1 MKRWKKALSGLLM
14 AALMVTGISF
24 PENVFAVSAGMDGL
38 PSVVNS
44 GIGKMVDKSSTIDG
58 TYNFTPVIGANTKI
72 RFGCSDGSGSW
83 DNKFCLN
90 AEQHAHA
97 CSQWWPLSNI
107 NDGGNT
113 RSFIPYERLKGK
125 MYAEYTNVGNANGLP
140 VTMRIWF
147 LDWQNTDISGY
158 PGYEDVD
165 NVVVSVDNTKG
176 GATPV
181 IDIKGLKWIKVRFSY
196 YDENGNPLKVK
207 GHFTLSDLDYSQ
219 GFYIDGKVDGIYVT
233 KEADDRLIYD
243 ARTDAIWS
251 AKKGSNADDGTSPD
265 NPEGW
270 VTYTYEG
277 DSQTMVFYNG
287 GTIQNVDGPGKGL
300 TTVQSYPKDF
310 TFTGGDAIFNGWK
323 GSSRTEATDWHVW
336 NTSEF
341 GYTSEMVMHQTKNV
355 DLVIKKADETTGEAL
370 KGAEFTVYKMQG
382 GQWVTYTK
390 AEWKD
395 EYKAYRALNLHAEDS
410 EGGKFKVVETKNPTG
425 YTGTWEHE
433 FTAEK
438 EGVVTL
444 TLDATNARKTGQI
457 TITKTGENNKKLSGA
472 VFEIKAA
479 KDIKTA
485 GGTTLVAA
493 DTVVDTVTTDGN
505 GSAAS
510 KQLELG
516 QYIVKEITAPDGYV
530 LDTTEHA
537 VTLDDSHTSVN
548 VAVQNQ
554 KNAIVLQKVSKNDG
568 TVMEGVTFHIWNDD
582 KSYDKTQKTDN
593 NGRITIDGVKDGT
606 WHYQETATKDGY
618 VLDNAVKDFTVS
630 SGKVNGQSNLTI
642 TVENDYTKLDLAK
655 VDSGTGEN
663 ISGAKLS
670 LLDSNGR
677 LVESWTSGS
686 TPHRIEKLKPGQYT
700 LREDQAP
707 DHYKLADPITFTLE
721 SKADTQTITMKDMR
735 YADLTIV
742 KKIKAS
748 DITWAHGNPTF
759 IFTVKGKDIN
769 GKDRTFQNY
778 VEFTEN
784 YVNSHT
790 DGQGYVELSVTWNK
804 IPVGE
809 DYTVTE
815 QDVLRY
821 HLVNVTGTEN
831 VTISKLQEPTKGV
844 APDKI
849 FSVHANLKAKP
860 TGTSITFENQKD
872 DWGTTTHDTS
882 VKNIIPL
889 KSPAKPDLYPCQC
902 LTRVFH

>member
-38 PSVVNS
+38 PSVVDS
-44 GIGKMVDKSSTIDG
+44 GIGKKVDTNSTIDG
-58 TYNFTPVIGANTKI
+58 TYNFTPVIGANTKVS
-72 RFGCSDGSGSW
+72 FGSTDGTKW
-83 DNKFCLN
+83 DNKFCVN
-90 AEQHAHA
+90 GEKYAQV
-97 CSQWWPLSNI
+97 CSKWWPLSDIGDN
-107 NDGGNT
+107 GNT

-147 LDWQNTDISGY
+147 LDWQNTNISGY

-390 AEWKD
+390 TEWKD
-395 EYKAYRALNLHAEDS
+395 EYKAYLALNLHAEDS

-493 DTVVDTVTTDGN
+493 NTVVDTVTTDGN

-516 QYIVKEITAPDGYV
+516 QYIVKEKTAPDGYV

-582 KSYDKTQKTDN
+582 KSYDKTQKTDS

-630 SGKVNGQSNLTI
+630 DGKVNGQSNLTI

-707 DHYKLADPITFTLE
+707 DYYKLADPITFTLE

-735 YADLTIV
+735 YADLTVV

-831 VTISKLQEPTKGV
+831 VKISKLQEPAKGV

-889 KSPAKPDLYPCQC
+889 K
-902 LTRVFH
+902 

>member
-24 PENVFAVSAGMDGL
+24 PENVFAVSEGMDGL
-38 PSVVNS
+38 PSVVDS

-83 DNKFCLN
+83 DNYFCQN
-90 AEQHAHA
+90 AERYAKA
-97 CSQWWPLSNI
+97 CSSWWKLADTSRWSNI
-107 NDGGNT
+107 
-113 RSFIPYERLKGK
+113 RSFVPYENLKGK

-147 LDWQNTDISGY
+147 LDWQNTNINGY

-382 GQWVTYTK
+382 DQWVTYTK

-493 DTVVDTVTTDGN
+493 NTVVDTVTTDGN

-516 QYIVKEITAPDGYV
+516 QYIVKEKTAPDGYV

-582 KSYDKTQKTDN
+582 KSYDKTQKTDS

-630 SGKVNGQSNLTI
+630 DGKVNGQSNLTI

-707 DHYKLADPITFTLE
+707 DYYKLADPITFTLE

-889 KSPAKPDLYPCQC
+889 K
-902 LTRVFH
+902 

>member
-38 PSVVNS
+38 PSVYNS
-44 GIGKMVDKSSTIDG
+44 GIGKIVNKDSVIDG
-58 TYNFTPVIGANTKI
+58 SYNFTPVIGSETKI
-72 RFGCSDGSGSW
+72 TFGCSDRSGSW
-83 DNKFCLN
+83 DNYFCQN
-90 AEQHAHA
+90 AERYAKA
-97 CSQWWPLSNI
+97 CSSWWKLADTSRWSNI
-107 NDGGNT
+107 
-113 RSFIPYERLKGK
+113 RSFVPYENLKGK

-147 LDWQNTDISGY
+147 LDWQNTNISGY

-395 EYKAYRALNLHAEDS
+395 KYKAYRALNLHAEDS

-493 DTVVDTVTTDGN
+493 NTVVDTVTTDGN

-516 QYIVKEITAPDGYV
+516 QYIVKEKTAPDGYV

-582 KSYDKTQKTDN
+582 KSYDKTQKTDS

-630 SGKVNGQSNLTI
+630 DGKVNGQSNLTI

-707 DHYKLADPITFTLE
+707 DYYKLADPITFTLE

-831 VTISKLQEPTKGV
+831 VKISKLQEPAKGV

-889 KSPAKPDLYPCQC
+889 K
-902 LTRVFH
+902 

>member
-24 PENVFAVSAGMDGL
+24 PENVFAVSEGMDGL
-38 PSVVNS
+38 PSVVDS
-44 GIGKMVDKSSTIDG
+44 GIGKKVDTNSTIDG
-58 TYNFTPVIGANTKI
+58 TYNFTPVIGANTKVS
-72 RFGCSDGSGSW
+72 FGSTDGTKW
-83 DNKFCLN
+83 DNKFCVN
-90 AEQHAHA
+90 GEKYAHA

-147 LDWQNTDISGY
+147 LDWQNTNISGY

-390 AEWKD
+390 AAWDDSMKN
-395 EYKAYRALNLHAEDS
+395 YKALGLHAEDS
-410 EGGKFKVVETKNPTG
+410 EGGKFKVVETKNPAG

-433 FTAEK
+433 FVAK
-438 EGVVTL
+438 DEGVVTL

-493 DTVVDTVTTDGN
+493 NTVVDTVTTDGN

-516 QYIVKEITAPDGYV
+516 QYIVKEKTAPDGYV

-582 KSYDKTQKTDN
+582 KSYDKTQKTDS
-593 NGRITIDGVKDGT
+593 NGRITIDGVKDGI

-630 SGKVNGQSNLTI
+630 GGKVNGQSNLTI

-735 YADLTIV
+735 YADLTVV

-804 IPVGE
+804 IPVGA

-831 VTISKLQEPTKGV
+831 VTISKLQEPAKGV

-889 KSPAKPDLYPCQC
+889 K
-902 LTRVFH
+902 

>member
-24 PENVFAVSAGMDGL
+24 PENVFAVSEGMDGL
-38 PSVVNS
+38 PSVVDS
-44 GIGKMVDKSSTIDG
+44 GIGKKVDTNSTIDG
-58 TYNFTPVIGANTKI
+58 TYNFTPVIGANTKVS
-72 RFGCSDGSGSW
+72 FGSTDGTKW
-83 DNKFCLN
+83 DNKFCVN
-90 AEQHAHA
+90 GEKYAQV
-97 CSQWWPLSNI
+97 CSKWWPLSNI
-107 NDGGNT
+107 SDNGGNT
-113 RSFIPYERLKGK
+113 HSFIPYERLKGK

-147 LDWQNTDISGY
+147 LDWQNTNISGY

-390 AEWKD
+390 AAWDDSMKN
-395 EYKAYRALNLHAEDS
+395 YKALGLHVEDS
-410 EGGKFKVVETKNPTG
+410 EGGKFKVVETKNPAG

-433 FTAEK
+433 FVAK
-438 EGVVTL
+438 DEGVVTL

-493 DTVVDTVTTDGN
+493 NTVVDTVTTDGN

-516 QYIVKEITAPDGYV
+516 QYIVKEKTAPDGYV

-582 KSYDKTQKTDN
+582 KSYDKTQKTDS

-630 SGKVNGQSNLTI
+630 DGKVNGQSNLTI

-686 TPHRIEKLKPGQYT
+686 TPHRIEKLKPGRYT

-707 DHYKLADPITFTLE
+707 DYYKLADPITFTLE

-889 KSPAKPDLYPCQC
+889 K
-902 LTRVFH
+902 

>member
-1 MKRWKKALSGLLM
+1 MAKTTDELFAEATEADYETAEPVTLAASDTEEEFQFRIDEHLRTIAIPEKGVVAGVEGDLNVNIARFTMTRYYHGRDLSKL
-14 AALMVTGISF
+14 
-24 PENVFAVSAGMDGL
+24 N
-38 PSVVNS
+38 
-44 GIGKMVDKSSTIDG
+44 
-58 TYNFTPVIGANTKI
+58 I
-72 RFGCSDGSGSW
+72 R
-83 DNKFCLN
+83 
-90 AEQHAHA
+90 
-97 CSQWWPLSNI
+97 I
-107 NDGGNT
+107 NY
-113 RSFIPYERLKGK
+113 R
-125 MYAEYTNVGNANGLP
+125 NANGQVNYYTVSDATVSGDSIVFSWEFAADVTQYKGNVQFVVYLFSATNAVLKQRFFTTLGTLEVLEGLEVDSSIP
-140 VTMRIWF
+140 VSE
-147 LDWQNTDISGY
+147 QTDILLH
-158 PGYEDVD
+158 
-165 NVVVSVDNTKG
+165 
-176 GATPV
+176 
-181 IDIKGLKWIKVRFSY
+181 LKKDLSAYAEEVKKSLPADY
-196 YDENGNPLKVK
+196 TAMTEQVNSLK
-207 GHFTLSDLDYSQ
+207 
-219 GFYIDGKVDGIYVT
+219 
-233 KEADDRLIYD
+233 
-243 ARTDAIWS
+243 
-251 AKKGSNADDGTSPD
+251 
-265 NPEGW
+265 
-270 VTYTYEG
+270 
-277 DSQTMVFYNG
+277 
-287 GTIQNVDGPGKGL
+287 
-300 TTVQSYPKDF
+300 
-310 TFTGGDAIFNGWK
+310 
-323 GSSRTEATDWHVW
+323 
-336 NTSEF
+336 
-341 GYTSEMVMHQTKNV
+341 
-355 DLVIKKADETTGEAL
+355 GEAL

-493 DTVVDTVTTDGN
+493 NTVVDTVTTDGN

-516 QYIVKEITAPDGYV
+516 QYIVKEKTAPDGYV

-582 KSYDKTQKTDN
+582 KSYDKTQKTDS

-630 SGKVNGQSNLTI
+630 DGKVNGQSNLTI

-707 DHYKLADPITFTLE
+707 DYYKLADPITFTLE

-831 VTISKLQEPTKGV
+831 VKISKLQEPAKGV

-889 KSPAKPDLYPCQC
+889 K
-902 LTRVFH
+902 

>member
-24 PENVFAVSAGMDGL
+24 PENVFAVSEGMDGL
-38 PSVVNS
+38 PSVVDS
-44 GIGKMVDKSSTIDG
+44 GIGKKVDTNSTIDG
-58 TYNFTPVIGANTKI
+58 TYNFTPVIGANTKVS
-72 RFGCSDGSGSW
+72 FGSTDGTKW
-83 DNKFCLN
+83 DNKFCVN
-90 AEQHAHA
+90 GEKYAHA

-147 LDWQNTDISGY
+147 LDWQNTNISGY

-390 AEWKD
+390 AAWNDSMKN
-395 EYKAYRALNLHAEDS
+395 YKALGLHAEDS
-410 EGGKFKVVETKNPTG
+410 EGGKFKVVETKNPAG

-433 FTAEK
+433 FVAK
-438 EGVVTL
+438 DEGVVTL

-493 DTVVDTVTTDGN
+493 NTVVDTVTTDGN

-516 QYIVKEITAPDGYV
+516 QYIVKEKTAPDGYV

-582 KSYDKTQKTDN
+582 KSYDKTQKTDS
-593 NGRITIDGVKDGT
+593 NGRITIDGVKDGI

-630 SGKVNGQSNLTI
+630 GGKVNGQSNLTI

-735 YADLTIV
+735 YADLTVV

-831 VTISKLQEPTKGV
+831 VTISKLQEPAKGV

-889 KSPAKPDLYPCQC
+889 K
-902 LTRVFH
+902 

>member
-24 PENVFAVSAGMDGL
+24 PENVFAVSEGMDGL
-38 PSVVNS
+38 PSVVDS
-44 GIGKMVDKSSTIDG
+44 GIGKKVDTNSTIDG
-58 TYNFTPVIGANTKI
+58 TYNFTPVIGANTKVS
-72 RFGCSDGSGSW
+72 FGSTDGTKW
-83 DNKFCLN
+83 DNKFCVN
-90 AEQHAHA
+90 GEKYAQV
-97 CSQWWPLSNI
+97 CSKWWPLSNI
-107 NDGGNT
+107 SDNGGNT
-113 RSFIPYERLKGK
+113 HSFIPYERLKGK

-147 LDWQNTDISGY
+147 LDWQNTNISGY

-390 AEWKD
+390 AAWNDSMKN
-395 EYKAYRALNLHAEDS
+395 YKALGLHAEDS
-410 EGGKFKVVETKNPTG
+410 EGGKFKVVETKNPAG

-433 FTAEK
+433 FVAK
-438 EGVVTL
+438 DEGVVTL

-493 DTVVDTVTTDGN
+493 NTVVDTVTTDGN

-516 QYIVKEITAPDGYV
+516 QYIVKEKTAPDGYV
-530 LDTTEHA
+530 LATTEHA

-582 KSYDKTQKTDN
+582 KSYDKTQKTDS
-593 NGRITIDGVKDGT
+593 NGRITIDGVKDET

-630 SGKVNGQSNLTI
+630 DGKVNGQSNLTI

-707 DHYKLADPITFTLE
+707 DYYKLADPITFTLE

-831 VTISKLQEPTKGV
+831 VKISKLQEPAKGV

-889 KSPAKPDLYPCQC
+889 K
-902 LTRVFH
+902 

>member
-14 AALMVTGISF
+14 AALMATGISF
-24 PENVFAVSAGMDGL
+24 PENVFAASDGMEGL
-38 PSVVNS
+38 PSVYNS
-44 GIGKMVDKSSTIDG
+44 GIGKIVNKDSVIDG
-58 TYNFTPVIGANTKI
+58 SYNFTPVIGSETKI
-72 RFGCSDGSGSW
+72 TFGCSDRSGSW
-83 DNKFCLN
+83 DNYFCQN
-90 AEQHAHA
+90 AERYAKA
-97 CSQWWPLSNI
+97 CSSWWKLADTSRWSNI
-107 NDGGNT
+107 
-113 RSFIPYERLKGK
+113 RSFVPYENLKGK

-147 LDWQNTDISGY
+147 LDWQNTNISGY

-287 GTIQNVDGPGKGL
+287 RTIQNVDGPGKGL

-341 GYTSEMVMHQTKNV
+341 GYTSKMVMHQTKNV

-493 DTVVDTVTTDGN
+493 NTVVDTVTTDGN

-516 QYIVKEITAPDGYV
+516 QYIVKEKTAPDGYV

-548 VAVQNQ
+548 VAIQNQ

-582 KSYDKTQKTDN
+582 KSYDKTQKTDS

-630 SGKVNGQSNLTI
+630 DGKVNGQSNLTI

-707 DHYKLADPITFTLE
+707 DYYKLADPITFTLE

-889 KSPAKPDLYPCQC
+889 K
-902 LTRVFH
+902 

>member
-24 PENVFAVSAGMDGL
+24 PENVFAVSEGMDGL
-38 PSVVNS
+38 PSVVDS
-44 GIGKMVDKSSTIDG
+44 GIGKKVDTNSTIDG
-58 TYNFTPVIGANTKI
+58 TYNFTPVIGANTKVS
-72 RFGCSDGSGSW
+72 FGSTDGTKW
-83 DNKFCLN
+83 DNKFCVN
-90 AEQHAHA
+90 GEKYAQV
-97 CSQWWPLSNI
+97 CSKWWPLSNI
-107 NDGGNT
+107 SDNGGNT
-113 RSFIPYERLKGK
+113 HSFIPYERLKGK

-147 LDWQNTDISGY
+147 LDWQNTNISGY

-390 AEWKD
+390 AVWD
-395 EYKAYRALNLHAEDS
+395 DSHDLYKALNLKETDS
-410 EGGKFKVVETKNPTG
+410 EGGKFKVVETKNPAG

-493 DTVVDTVTTDGN
+493 NTVVDTVTTDGN

-516 QYIVKEITAPDGYV
+516 QYIVKEKTAPDGYV

-582 KSYDKTQKTDN
+582 KSYDKTQKTDS

-630 SGKVNGQSNLTI
+630 DGKVNGQSNLTI

-707 DHYKLADPITFTLE
+707 DYYKLADPITFTLE

-831 VTISKLQEPTKGV
+831 VKISKLQEPAKGV

-889 KSPAKPDLYPCQC
+889 K
-902 LTRVFH
+902 

>member
-24 PENVFAVSAGMDGL
+24 PENVFAVSEGMDGL
-38 PSVVNS
+38 PSVVDS
-44 GIGKMVDKSSTIDG
+44 GIGKKVDTNSTIDG
-58 TYNFTPVIGANTKI
+58 TYNFTPVIGANTKVS
-72 RFGCSDGSGSW
+72 FGSTDGTKW
-83 DNKFCLN
+83 DNKFCVN
-90 AEQHAHA
+90 GEKYAQV
-97 CSQWWPLSNI
+97 CSKWWPLSNI
-107 NDGGNT
+107 SDNGGNT
-113 RSFIPYERLKGK
+113 HSFIPYERLKGK

-147 LDWQNTDISGY
+147 LDWQNTNISGY

-390 AEWKD
+390 AAWDDRMKN
-395 EYKAYRALNLHAEDS
+395 YKALGLHAEDS
-410 EGGKFKVVETKNPTG
+410 EGGKFKVVETKNPAG

-433 FTAEK
+433 FVAK
-438 EGVVTL
+438 DEGVVTL

-493 DTVVDTVTTDGN
+493 NTVVDTVTTDGN

-516 QYIVKEITAPDGYV
+516 QYIVKEKTAPDGYV

-582 KSYDKTQKTDN
+582 KSYDKTQKTDS

-630 SGKVNGQSNLTI
+630 DGKVNGQSNLTI

-707 DHYKLADPITFTLE
+707 DYYKLADPITFTLE

-831 VTISKLQEPTKGV
+831 VKISKLQEPAKGV

-889 KSPAKPDLYPCQC
+889 K
-902 LTRVFH
+902 

>member
-14 AALMVTGISF
+14 AALMATGISF
-24 PENVFAVSAGMDGL
+24 PENVFAASDGMEGL
-38 PSVVNS
+38 PSVYNS
-44 GIGKMVDKSSTIDG
+44 GIGKIVNKDSVIDG
-58 TYNFTPVIGANTKI
+58 SYNFTPVIGSETKI
-72 RFGCSDGSGSW
+72 TFGCSDRSGSW
-83 DNKFCLN
+83 DNYFCQN
-90 AEQHAHA
+90 AERYAKA
-97 CSQWWPLSNI
+97 CSSWWKLADTSRWSNI
-107 NDGGNT
+107 
-113 RSFIPYERLKGK
+113 RSFVPYENLKGK

-147 LDWQNTDISGY
+147 LDWQNTNISGY

-355 DLVIKKADETTGEAL
+355 NLVIKKADETTGEAL
-370 KGAEFTVYKMQG
+370 KGAEFTVYKIQG

-493 DTVVDTVTTDGN
+493 NTVVDTVTTDGN
-505 GSAAS
+505 GSAVS

-516 QYIVKEITAPDGYV
+516 QYIVKEKTAPDGYV

-582 KSYDKTQKTDN
+582 KSYDKTQKTDS
-593 NGRITIDGVKDGT
+593 NGRITIDGVKDGI
-606 WHYQETATKDGY
+606 WHCQETATKDGY

-630 SGKVNGQSNLTI
+630 DGKVNGQSNLTI

-735 YADLTIV
+735 YADLTVV

-889 KSPAKPDLYPCQC
+889 K
-902 LTRVFH
+902 

>member
-1 MKRWKKALSGLLM
+1 M
-14 AALMVTGISF
+14 
-24 PENVFAVSAGMDGL
+24 
-38 PSVVNS
+38 
-44 GIGKMVDKSSTIDG
+44 
-58 TYNFTPVIGANTKI
+58 
-72 RFGCSDGSGSW
+72 
-83 DNKFCLN
+83 
-90 AEQHAHA
+90 
-97 CSQWWPLSNI
+97 
-107 NDGGNT
+107 
-113 RSFIPYERLKGK
+113 
-125 MYAEYTNVGNANGLP
+125 
-140 VTMRIWF
+140 
-147 LDWQNTDISGY
+147 DWQNTNINGY

-390 AEWKD
+390 AVWD
-395 EYKAYRALNLHAEDS
+395 DSRDLYKALNLKETDS
-410 EGGKFKVVETKNPTG
+410 EGGKFKVVETKNPAG

-493 DTVVDTVTTDGN
+493 NTVVDTVTTDGN

-516 QYIVKEITAPDGYV
+516 QYIVKEKTAPDGYV

-568 TVMEGVTFHIWNDD
+568 TVMEGVTFHVWNDD
-582 KSYDKTQKTDN
+582 KSYDKTQKTDS

-630 SGKVNGQSNLTI
+630 DGKVNGQSNLTI

-707 DHYKLADPITFTLE
+707 DYYKLADPITFTLE

-831 VTISKLQEPTKGV
+831 VKISKLQEPAKGV

-889 KSPAKPDLYPCQC
+889 K
-902 LTRVFH
+902 

>member
-24 PENVFAVSAGMDGL
+24 PENVFAVSTGMDGL

-44 GIGKMVDKSSTIDG
+44 GIGKIVNKDSVIDG
-58 TYNFTPVIGANTKI
+58 SYNFTPVIGSETKI
-72 RFGCSDGSGSW
+72 TFGCSDRSGSW
-83 DNKFCLN
+83 DNYFCQN
-90 AEQHAHA
+90 AERYAKA
-97 CSQWWPLSNI
+97 CSSWWKLADTSRWSNI
-107 NDGGNT
+107 
-113 RSFIPYERLKGK
+113 RSFVPYENLKGK

-341 GYTSEMVMHQTKNV
+341 GYTSEMVMGQTRNV
-355 DLVIKKADETTGEAL
+355 DLVIKKKDATTAEAL

-390 AEWKD
+390 ATWNDQHK
-395 EYKAYRALNLHAEDS
+395 EYMALNLKETDTENRS
-410 EGGKFKVVETKNPTG
+410 FKVVETKNPAG
-425 YTGTWEHE
+425 YTGTWEQE

-444 TLDATNARKTGQI
+444 TLDVTNARKTGQI

-493 DTVVDTVTTDGN
+493 NTVVDTVTTDGN

-554 KNAIVLQKVSKNDG
+554 KNALVLQKVSKNDG

-582 KSYDKTQKTDN
+582 KSYDKTQKTDS

-630 SGKVNGQSNLTI
+630 DGKVNGQSNLTI

-707 DHYKLADPITFTLE
+707 DYYKLADPITFTLE

-831 VTISKLQEPTKGV
+831 VKISKLQEPAKGV

-889 KSPAKPDLYPCQC
+889 K
-902 LTRVFH
+902 

>member
-38 PSVVNS
+38 PSVVDS
-44 GIGKMVDKSSTIDG
+44 GIGKKVDTNSTIDG
-58 TYNFTPVIGANTKI
+58 TYNFTPVIGANTKVS
-72 RFGCSDGSGSW
+72 FGSTDGTKW
-83 DNKFCLN
+83 DNKFCVN
-90 AEQHAHA
+90 GEKYAQV
-97 CSQWWPLSNI
+97 CSKWWPLSNI
-107 NDGGNT
+107 SDNGGNT
-113 RSFIPYERLKGK
+113 HSFIPYERLKGK

-147 LDWQNTDISGY
+147 LDWQNTNISGY

-390 AEWKD
+390 AAWDDSMKN
-395 EYKAYRALNLHAEDS
+395 YKALGLHAEDS
-410 EGGKFKVVETKNPTG
+410 EGGKFKVVETKNPAG

-433 FTAEK
+433 FVAK
-438 EGVVTL
+438 DEGVVTL

-493 DTVVDTVTTDGN
+493 NTVVDTVTTDGN

-516 QYIVKEITAPDGYV
+516 QYIVKEKTAPDGYV

-568 TVMEGVTFHIWNDD
+568 TVMEGVTFHFWNDD
-582 KSYDKTQKTDN
+582 KSYDKTQKTDS

-630 SGKVNGQSNLTI
+630 DGKVNGQSNLTI

-707 DHYKLADPITFTLE
+707 DYYKLADPITFTLE

-831 VTISKLQEPTKGV
+831 VKISKLQEPAKGV

-889 KSPAKPDLYPCQC
+889 K
-902 LTRVFH
+902 

>member
-24 PENVFAVSAGMDGL
+24 PENVFAVSTGMDGL

-44 GIGKMVDKSSTIDG
+44 GIGKIVNKDSVIDG
-58 TYNFTPVIGANTKI
+58 SYNFTPVIGSETKI
-72 RFGCSDGSGSW
+72 TFGCSDRSGSW
-83 DNKFCLN
+83 DNYFCQN
-90 AEQHAHA
+90 AERYAKA
-97 CSQWWPLSNI
+97 CSSWWKLADTSRWSNI
-107 NDGGNT
+107 
-113 RSFIPYERLKGK
+113 RSFVPYENLKGK

-493 DTVVDTVTTDGN
+493 NTVVDTVTTDGN

-516 QYIVKEITAPDGYV
+516 QYIVKEKTAPDGYV

-582 KSYDKTQKTDN
+582 KSYDKTQKTDS

-630 SGKVNGQSNLTI
+630 DGKVNGQSNLTI

-686 TPHRIEKLKPGQYT
+686 TPHRIEKMKPGQYT

-831 VTISKLQEPTKGV
+831 VKISKLQEPAKGV

-889 KSPAKPDLYPCQC
+889 K
-902 LTRVFH
+902 

>member
-24 PENVFAVSAGMDGL
+24 PENVFAVSTGMDGL

-44 GIGKMVDKSSTIDG
+44 GIGKIVNKDSVIDG
-58 TYNFTPVIGANTKI
+58 SYNFTPVIGSETKI
-72 RFGCSDGSGSW
+72 TFGCSDRSGSW
-83 DNKFCLN
+83 DNYFCQN
-90 AEQHAHA
+90 AERYAKA
-97 CSQWWPLSNI
+97 CSSWWKLADTSRWSNI
-107 NDGGNT
+107 
-113 RSFIPYERLKGK
+113 RSFVPYENLKGK

-147 LDWQNTDISGY
+147 LDWQNTNISGY

-493 DTVVDTVTTDGN
+493 NTVVDTVTTDGN

-516 QYIVKEITAPDGYV
+516 QYIVKEKTAPDGYV

-548 VAVQNQ
+548 VAIQNQ

-582 KSYDKTQKTDN
+582 KSYDKTQKTDS

-630 SGKVNGQSNLTI
+630 DGKVNGQSNLTI

-707 DHYKLADPITFTLE
+707 DYYKLADPITFTLE

-831 VTISKLQEPTKGV
+831 VKISKLQEPAKGV

-889 KSPAKPDLYPCQC
+889 K
-902 LTRVFH
+902 

>member
-24 PENVFAVSAGMDGL
+24 PENVFAVSEGMDGL
-38 PSVVNS
+38 PSVVDS
-44 GIGKMVDKSSTIDG
+44 GIGKIVNKDSVIDG
-58 TYNFTPVIGANTKI
+58 SYNFTPVIGSETKI
-72 RFGCSDGSGSW
+72 TFGCSDRSGSW
-83 DNKFCLN
+83 DNYFCQN
-90 AEQHAHA
+90 AERYAKA
-97 CSQWWPLSNI
+97 CSSWWKLADTSRWSNI
-107 NDGGNT
+107 
-113 RSFIPYERLKGK
+113 RSFVPYENLKGK

-147 LDWQNTDISGY
+147 LDWQNTNISGY

-355 DLVIKKADETTGEAL
+355 VLVIKKADETTGEAL

-493 DTVVDTVTTDGN
+493 NTVVDTVTTDGN

-516 QYIVKEITAPDGYV
+516 QYIVKEKTAPDGYV

-582 KSYDKTQKTDN
+582 KSYDKTQKTDS

-630 SGKVNGQSNLTI
+630 DGKVNGQSNLTI

-735 YADLTIV
+735 YADLTVV

-831 VTISKLQEPTKGV
+831 VTISKLQEPAKGV

-889 KSPAKPDLYPCQC
+889 K
-902 LTRVFH
+902 

>member
-24 PENVFAVSAGMDGL
+24 PENVFAVSTGMDGL

-44 GIGKMVDKSSTIDG
+44 GIGKIVNKDSVIDG
-58 TYNFTPVIGANTKI
+58 SYNFTPVIGSETKI
-72 RFGCSDGSGSW
+72 TFGCSDRSGSW
-83 DNKFCLN
+83 DNQFCVN
-90 AEQHAHA
+90 GEKYAQV
-97 CSQWWPLSNI
+97 CSKWWPLSDIGDN
-107 NDGGNT
+107 GNT

-147 LDWQNTDISGY
+147 LDWQNTNISGY

-493 DTVVDTVTTDGN
+493 NTVVDTVTTDGN

-516 QYIVKEITAPDGYV
+516 QYIVKEKTAPDGYV

-537 VTLDDSHTSVN
+537 VTLDNSHTSVN

-582 KSYDKTQKTDN
+582 KSYDKTQKTDS

-630 SGKVNGQSNLTI
+630 DGKVNGQSNLTI

-707 DHYKLADPITFTLE
+707 DYYKLADPITFTLE

-831 VTISKLQEPTKGV
+831 VKISKLQEPAKGV

-889 KSPAKPDLYPCQC
+889 K
-902 LTRVFH
+902 

>member
-14 AALMVTGISF
+14 AALMATGISF
-24 PENVFAVSAGMDGL
+24 PENVFAASDGMEGL
-38 PSVVNS
+38 PSVYNS
-44 GIGKMVDKSSTIDG
+44 GIGKIVNKDSVIDG
-58 TYNFTPVIGANTKI
+58 SYNFTPVIGSETKI
-72 RFGCSDGSGSW
+72 TFGCSDRSGSW
-83 DNKFCLN
+83 DNYFCQN
-90 AEQHAHA
+90 AERYAKA
-97 CSQWWPLSNI
+97 CSSWWKLADTSRWSNI
-107 NDGGNT
+107 
-113 RSFIPYERLKGK
+113 RSFVPYENLKGK

-147 LDWQNTDISGY
+147 LDWQNTNISGY

-390 AEWKD
+390 AVWD
-395 EYKAYRALNLHAEDS
+395 DSRDLYKALNLKETDS
-410 EGGKFKVVETKNPTG
+410 EGGKFKVVETKNPAG

-493 DTVVDTVTTDGN
+493 NTVVDTVTTDGN

-516 QYIVKEITAPDGYV
+516 QYIVKEKTAPDGYV

-582 KSYDKTQKTDN
+582 KSYDKTQKTDS

-630 SGKVNGQSNLTI
+630 DGKVNGQSNLTI

-707 DHYKLADPITFTLE
+707 DYYKLADPITFTLE

-778 VEFTEN
+778 VEFTDN

-831 VTISKLQEPTKGV
+831 VKISKLQEPAKGV

-889 KSPAKPDLYPCQC
+889 K
-902 LTRVFH
+902 

>member
-24 PENVFAVSAGMDGL
+24 PENVFAVSEGMDGL
-38 PSVVNS
+38 PSVVDS
-44 GIGKMVDKSSTIDG
+44 GIGKKVDTNSTIDG
-58 TYNFTPVIGANTKI
+58 TYNFTPVIGANTKVS
-72 RFGCSDGSGSW
+72 FGSTDGTKW
-83 DNKFCLN
+83 DNKFCVN
-90 AEQHAHA
+90 GEKYAQV
-97 CSQWWPLSNI
+97 CSKWWPLSNI
-107 NDGGNT
+107 SDNGGNT
-113 RSFIPYERLKGK
+113 HSFIPYERLKGK

-147 LDWQNTDISGY
+147 LDWQNTNISGY

-233 KEADDRLIYD
+233 KEADNRLIYD

-390 AEWKD
+390 AAWDDSMKN
-395 EYKAYRALNLHAEDS
+395 YKALGLHAEDS
-410 EGGKFKVVETKNPTG
+410 EGGKFKVVETKNPAG

-433 FTAEK
+433 FVAK
-438 EGVVTL
+438 DEGVVTL

-493 DTVVDTVTTDGN
+493 NTVVDTVTTDGN

-516 QYIVKEITAPDGYV
+516 QYIVKEKTAPDGYV

-582 KSYDKTQKTDN
+582 KSYDKTQKTDS

-630 SGKVNGQSNLTI
+630 DGKVNGQSNLTI

-831 VTISKLQEPTKGV
+831 VKISKLQEPAKGV

-849 FSVHANLKAKP
+849 FSVDANLKAKP

-889 KSPAKPDLYPCQC
+889 K
-902 LTRVFH
+902 

>member
-14 AALMVTGISF
+14 AALMATGISF
-24 PENVFAVSAGMDGL
+24 PENVFAASDGMEGL
-38 PSVVNS
+38 PSVYNS
-44 GIGKMVDKSSTIDG
+44 GIGKIVNKDSVIDG
-58 TYNFTPVIGANTKI
+58 SYNFTPVIGSETKI
-72 RFGCSDGSGSW
+72 TFGCSDRSGSW
-83 DNKFCLN
+83 DNYFCQN
-90 AEQHAHA
+90 AERYAKA
-97 CSQWWPLSNI
+97 CSSWWKLADTSRWSNI
-107 NDGGNT
+107 
-113 RSFIPYERLKGK
+113 RSFVPYENLKGK

-147 LDWQNTDISGY
+147 LDWQNTNISGY

-287 GTIQNVDGPGKGL
+287 RTIQNVDGPGKGL

-493 DTVVDTVTTDGN
+493 NTVVDTVTTDGN

-516 QYIVKEITAPDGYV
+516 QYIVKEKTAPDGYV

-548 VAVQNQ
+548 VAIQNQ

-582 KSYDKTQKTDN
+582 KSYDKTQKTDS

-630 SGKVNGQSNLTI
+630 DGKVNGQSNLTI

-707 DHYKLADPITFTLE
+707 DYYKLADPITFTLE

-735 YADLTIV
+735 YADLTVV

-831 VTISKLQEPTKGV
+831 VKISKLQEPAKGV

-889 KSPAKPDLYPCQC
+889 K
-902 LTRVFH
+902 

>member
-38 PSVVNS
+38 PSVYNS
-44 GIGKMVDKSSTIDG
+44 GIGKIVNKDSVIDG
-58 TYNFTPVIGANTKI
+58 SYNFTPVIGTETKI
-72 RFGCSDGSGSW
+72 TFGCSDRSGSW
-83 DNKFCLN
+83 DNYFCQN
-90 AEQHAHA
+90 AERYAKA
-97 CSQWWPLSNI
+97 CSSWWKLADTSRWSNI
-107 NDGGNT
+107 
-113 RSFIPYERLKGK
+113 RSFVPYENLKGK

-147 LDWQNTDISGY
+147 LDWQNTNISGY

-410 EGGKFKVVETKNPTG
+410 EGGKFKVVETKNPAG

-493 DTVVDTVTTDGN
+493 NTVVDTVTTDGN

-516 QYIVKEITAPDGYV
+516 QYIVKEKTAPDGYV

-582 KSYDKTQKTDN
+582 KSYDKTQKTDS

-630 SGKVNGQSNLTI
+630 DGKVNGQSNLTI

-707 DHYKLADPITFTLE
+707 DYYKLADPITFTLE

-831 VTISKLQEPTKGV
+831 VKISKLQEPAKGV

-889 KSPAKPDLYPCQC
+889 K
-902 LTRVFH
+902 

>member
-1 MKRWKKALSGLLM
+1 VKRWKKALSGLLM

-24 PENVFAVSAGMDGL
+24 PENVFAVSEGMDGL
-38 PSVVNS
+38 PSVVDS
-44 GIGKMVDKSSTIDG
+44 GIGKKVDTNSTIDG
-58 TYNFTPVIGANTKI
+58 TYNFTPVIGANTKVS
-72 RFGCSDGSGSW
+72 FSSTDGTKW
-83 DNKFCLN
+83 DNKFCVN
-90 AEQHAHA
+90 GEKYAQV
-97 CSQWWPLSNI
+97 CSKWWPLSNI
-107 NDGGNT
+107 SDNGGNT
-113 RSFIPYERLKGK
+113 HSFIPYERLKGK

-147 LDWQNTDISGY
+147 LDWQNTNISGY

-370 KGAEFTVYKMQG
+370 KGAEFTVYKIQG

-395 EYKAYRALNLHAEDS
+395 EYKVYQALNLHAEDS

-493 DTVVDTVTTDGN
+493 NTVVDTVTTDGN
-505 GSAAS
+505 GSAVS

-516 QYIVKEITAPDGYV
+516 QYIVKEKTAPDGYV

-582 KSYDKTQKTDN
+582 KSYDKTQKTDS
-593 NGRITIDGVKDGT
+593 NGRITIDGVKDGI
-606 WHYQETATKDGY
+606 WHCQETATKDGY

-630 SGKVNGQSNLTI
+630 DGKVNGQSNLTI

-735 YADLTIV
+735 YADLTVV

-831 VTISKLQEPTKGV
+831 VTISKLQEPAKGV

-889 KSPAKPDLYPCQC
+889 K
-902 LTRVFH
+902 

>member
-24 PENVFAVSAGMDGL
+24 PENVFAVSEGMDGL
-38 PSVVNS
+38 PSVVDS
-44 GIGKMVDKSSTIDG
+44 GIGKKVDTNSTIDG
-58 TYNFTPVIGANTKI
+58 TYNFTPVIGANTKVS
-72 RFGCSDGSGSW
+72 FGSTDGTKW
-83 DNKFCLN
+83 DNKFCVN
-90 AEQHAHA
+90 GEKYAQV
-97 CSQWWPLSNI
+97 CSKWWSLSNI
-107 NDGGNT
+107 SDNGGNT
-113 RSFIPYERLKGK
+113 HSFIPYERLKGK

-196 YDENGNPLKVK
+196 YDENGNPLKIK

-382 GQWVTYTK
+382 GQWITYTK

-493 DTVVDTVTTDGN
+493 NTVVDTVTTDGN

-516 QYIVKEITAPDGYV
+516 QYIVKEKTAPDGYV

-582 KSYDKTQKTDN
+582 KSYDKTQKTDS

-630 SGKVNGQSNLTI
+630 DGKVNGQSNLTI

-759 IFTVKGKDIN
+759 IFIVKGKDIN

-831 VTISKLQEPTKGV
+831 VKISKLQEPAKGV

-889 KSPAKPDLYPCQC
+889 K
-902 LTRVFH
+902 

>member
-24 PENVFAVSAGMDGL
+24 PENVFAVSEGMDGL
-38 PSVVNS
+38 PSVVDS
-44 GIGKMVDKSSTIDG
+44 GIGKIVNKDSVIDG
-58 TYNFTPVIGANTKI
+58 SYNFTPVIGSETKI
-72 RFGCSDGSGSW
+72 TFGCSDRSGSW
-83 DNKFCLN
+83 DNYFCQN
-90 AEQHAHA
+90 AERYAKA
-97 CSQWWPLSNI
+97 CSSWWKLADTSRWSNI
-107 NDGGNT
+107 
-113 RSFIPYERLKGK
+113 RSFVPYENLKGK

-147 LDWQNTDISGY
+147 LDWQNTNISGY

-382 GQWVTYTK
+382 GQWITYTK

-493 DTVVDTVTTDGN
+493 NTVVDTVTTDGN

-516 QYIVKEITAPDGYV
+516 QYIVKEKTAPDGYV

-548 VAVQNQ
+548 VAIQNQ

-582 KSYDKTQKTDN
+582 KSYDKTQKTDS

-630 SGKVNGQSNLTI
+630 DGKVNGQSNLTI

-707 DHYKLADPITFTLE
+707 DYYKLADPITFTLE

-889 KSPAKPDLYPCQC
+889 K
-902 LTRVFH
+902 

>member
-24 PENVFAVSAGMDGL
+24 PENVFAVSTGMDGL

-44 GIGKMVDKSSTIDG
+44 GIGKIVNKDSVIDG
-58 TYNFTPVIGANTKI
+58 SYNFTPVIGSETKI
-72 RFGCSDGSGSW
+72 TFGCSDRSGSW
-83 DNKFCLN
+83 DNYFCQN
-90 AEQHAHA
+90 AEGYAKA
-97 CSQWWPLSNI
+97 CSSWWKLADTSRWSNI
-107 NDGGNT
+107 H
-113 RSFIPYERLKGK
+113 SFVPYENLKGK

-341 GYTSEMVMHQTKNV
+341 GYTSEMVMGQTRNV
-355 DLVIKKADETTGEAL
+355 DLVIKKKDATTAEAL

-390 AEWKD
+390 ATWKD
-395 EYKAYRALNLHAEDS
+395 QYKEYMALNLKETDTENRS
-410 EGGKFKVVETKNPTG
+410 FKVVETKNPAG
-425 YTGTWEHE
+425 YTGTWEQE

-444 TLDATNARKTGQI
+444 TLDVTNARKTGQI

-493 DTVVDTVTTDGN
+493 NTVVDTVTTDGN

-554 KNAIVLQKVSKNDG
+554 KNALVLQKVSKNDG

-582 KSYDKTQKTDN
+582 KSYDKTQKTDS

-630 SGKVNGQSNLTI
+630 DGKVNGQSNLTI

-831 VTISKLQEPTKGV
+831 VKISKLQEPAKGV

-889 KSPAKPDLYPCQC
+889 K
-902 LTRVFH
+902 

>member
-24 PENVFAVSAGMDGL
+24 PENVFAVSEGMDGL
-38 PSVVNS
+38 PSVVDS
-44 GIGKMVDKSSTIDG
+44 GIGKKVDTNSTIDG
-58 TYNFTPVIGANTKI
+58 TYNFTPVIGANTKVS
-72 RFGCSDGSGSW
+72 FGSTDGTKW
-83 DNKFCLN
+83 DNKFCVN
-90 AEQHAHA
+90 GEKYAQV
-97 CSQWWPLSNI
+97 CSKWWPLSNI
-107 NDGGNT
+107 SDNGGNT
-113 RSFIPYERLKGK
+113 HSFIPYERLKGK

-147 LDWQNTDISGY
+147 LDWQNTNISGY

-390 AEWKD
+390 AAWDDSMKN
-395 EYKAYRALNLHAEDS
+395 YKALGLHAEDS
-410 EGGKFKVVETKNPTG
+410 EGGKFKVVETKNPAG

-433 FTAEK
+433 FVAK
-438 EGVVTL
+438 DEGVVTL

-493 DTVVDTVTTDGN
+493 NTVVDTVTTDGN

-516 QYIVKEITAPDGYV
+516 QYIVKEKTAPDGYV

-582 KSYDKTQKTDN
+582 KSYDKTQKTDS

-618 VLDNAVKDFTVS
+618 VLDNAVKDFTVFD
-630 SGKVNGQSNLTI
+630 GKVNGQSNLTI

-707 DHYKLADPITFTLE
+707 DYYKLADPITFTLE

-831 VTISKLQEPTKGV
+831 VKISKLQEPAKGV

-889 KSPAKPDLYPCQC
+889 K
-902 LTRVFH
+902 

>member
-24 PENVFAVSAGMDGL
+24 PENVFAVSEGMDGL
-38 PSVVNS
+38 PSVVDS
-44 GIGKMVDKSSTIDG
+44 GIGKKVDTNSTIDG
-58 TYNFTPVIGANTKI
+58 TYNFTPVIGANTKVS
-72 RFGCSDGSGSW
+72 FGSTDGTKW
-83 DNKFCLN
+83 DNKFCVN
-90 AEQHAHA
+90 GEKYAQV
-97 CSQWWPLSNI
+97 CSKWWPLSNI
-107 NDGGNT
+107 SDNGGNT
-113 RSFIPYERLKGK
+113 HSFIPYERLKGK

-147 LDWQNTDISGY
+147 LDWQNTNISGY

-323 GSSRTEATDWHVW
+323 GSNRTEATDWHVW

-390 AEWKD
+390 AAWDDSVKN
-395 EYKAYRALNLHAEDS
+395 YKALGLHAEDS
-410 EGGKFKVVETKNPTG
+410 EGGKFKVVETKNPAG

-433 FTAEK
+433 FVAK
-438 EGVVTL
+438 DEGVVTL

-493 DTVVDTVTTDGN
+493 NTVVDTVTTDGN

-516 QYIVKEITAPDGYV
+516 QYIVKEKTAPDGYV

-582 KSYDKTQKTDN
+582 KSYDKTQKTDS

-630 SGKVNGQSNLTI
+630 DGKVNGQSNLTI

-707 DHYKLADPITFTLE
+707 DYYKLADPITFTLE

-831 VTISKLQEPTKGV
+831 VKISKLQEPAKGV

-889 KSPAKPDLYPCQC
+889 K
-902 LTRVFH
+902 

>member
-24 PENVFAVSAGMDGL
+24 PENVFAVSTGMDGL

-44 GIGKMVDKSSTIDG
+44 GIGKIVNKDSVIDG
-58 TYNFTPVIGANTKI
+58 SYNFTPVIGSETKI
-72 RFGCSDGSGSW
+72 TFGCSDRSGSW
-83 DNKFCLN
+83 DNYFCQN
-90 AEQHAHA
+90 AERYAKA
-97 CSQWWPLSNI
+97 CSSWWKLADTSRWSNI
-107 NDGGNT
+107 
-113 RSFIPYERLKGK
+113 RSFVPYENLKGK

-493 DTVVDTVTTDGN
+493 NTVVDTVTTDGN

-516 QYIVKEITAPDGYV
+516 QYIVKEKTAPDGYV

-582 KSYDKTQKTDN
+582 KSYDKTQKTDS

-630 SGKVNGQSNLTI
+630 DGKVNGQSNLTI

-707 DHYKLADPITFTLE
+707 DYYKLADPITFTLE

-831 VTISKLQEPTKGV
+831 VKISKLQEPAKGV

-889 KSPAKPDLYPCQC
+889 K
-902 LTRVFH
+902 

>member
-1 MKRWKKALSGLLM
+1 
-14 AALMVTGISF
+14 
-24 PENVFAVSAGMDGL
+24 
-38 PSVVNS
+38 
-44 GIGKMVDKSSTIDG
+44 
-58 TYNFTPVIGANTKI
+58 
-72 RFGCSDGSGSW
+72 
-83 DNKFCLN
+83 
-90 AEQHAHA
+90 
-97 CSQWWPLSNI
+97 
-107 NDGGNT
+107 
-113 RSFIPYERLKGK
+113 

-140 VTMRIWF
+140 VTMRICF
-147 LDWQNTDISGY
+147 LDWQNTNISGY

-390 AEWKD
+390 AVWD
-395 EYKAYRALNLHAEDS
+395 DSRDLYKALNLKETDS
-410 EGGKFKVVETKNPTG
+410 EGGKFKVVETKNPAG

-493 DTVVDTVTTDGN
+493 NTVVDTVTTDGN

-516 QYIVKEITAPDGYV
+516 QYIVKEKTAPDGYV

-582 KSYDKTQKTDN
+582 KSYDKTQKTDS

-630 SGKVNGQSNLTI
+630 DGKVNGQSNLTI

-889 KSPAKPDLYPCQC
+889 K
-902 LTRVFH
+902 

>member
-24 PENVFAVSAGMDGL
+24 PENVFAVSTGMDGL

-44 GIGKMVDKSSTIDG
+44 GIGKIVNKDSVIDG
-58 TYNFTPVIGANTKI
+58 SYNFTPVIGSETKI
-72 RFGCSDGSGSW
+72 TFGCSDRSGSW
-83 DNKFCLN
+83 DNYFCQN
-90 AEQHAHA
+90 AERYAKA
-97 CSQWWPLSNI
+97 CSSWWKLADTSRWSNI
-107 NDGGNT
+107 
-113 RSFIPYERLKGK
+113 RSFVPYENLKGK

-493 DTVVDTVTTDGN
+493 NTVVDTVTTDGN

-516 QYIVKEITAPDGYV
+516 QYIVKEKTAPDGYV

-537 VTLDDSHTSVN
+537 VTLDNSHTSVN

-554 KNAIVLQKVSKNDG
+554 KNALVLQKVSKNDG

-582 KSYDKTQKTDN
+582 KSYDKTQKTDS

-630 SGKVNGQSNLTI
+630 DGKVNGQSNLTI

-700 LREDQAP
+700 LCEDQAP

-831 VTISKLQEPTKGV
+831 VKISKLQEPAKGV

-889 KSPAKPDLYPCQC
+889 K
-902 LTRVFH
+902 

>member
-14 AALMVTGISF
+14 AALMATGISF
-24 PENVFAVSAGMDGL
+24 PENVFAASDGMEGL
-38 PSVVNS
+38 PSVYNS
-44 GIGKMVDKSSTIDG
+44 GIGKIVNKDSVIDG
-58 TYNFTPVIGANTKI
+58 SYNFTPVIGSETKI
-72 RFGCSDGSGSW
+72 TFGCSDRSGSW
-83 DNKFCLN
+83 DNYFCQN
-90 AEQHAHA
+90 AERYAKA
-97 CSQWWPLSNI
+97 CSSWWKLADTSRWSNI
-107 NDGGNT
+107 
-113 RSFIPYERLKGK
+113 RSFVPYENLKGK

-147 LDWQNTDISGY
+147 LDWQNTNISGY

-287 GTIQNVDGPGKGL
+287 RTIQNVDGPGKGL

-493 DTVVDTVTTDGN
+493 NTVVDTVTTDGN

-516 QYIVKEITAPDGYV
+516 QYIVKEKTAPDGYV

-582 KSYDKTQKTDN
+582 KSYDKTQKTDS

-630 SGKVNGQSNLTI
+630 DGKVNGQSNLTI

-700 LREDQAP
+700 LCEDQAP

-831 VTISKLQEPTKGV
+831 VKISKLQEPAKGV

-889 KSPAKPDLYPCQC
+889 K
-902 LTRVFH
+902 

>member
-24 PENVFAVSAGMDGL
+24 PENVFAVSEGMDGL
-38 PSVVNS
+38 PSVVDS
-44 GIGKMVDKSSTIDG
+44 GIGKIVNKDSVIDG
-58 TYNFTPVIGANTKI
+58 SYNFTPVIGSETKI
-72 RFGCSDGSGSW
+72 TFGCSDRSGSW
-83 DNKFCLN
+83 DNYFCQN
-90 AEQHAHA
+90 AERYAKA
-97 CSQWWPLSNI
+97 CSSWWKLADTSRWSNI
-107 NDGGNT
+107 
-113 RSFIPYERLKGK
+113 RSFVPYENLKGK

-147 LDWQNTDISGY
+147 LDWQNTNISGY

-493 DTVVDTVTTDGN
+493 NTVVDTVTTDGN

-516 QYIVKEITAPDGYV
+516 QYIVKEKTAPDGYV

-582 KSYDKTQKTDN
+582 KSYDKTQKTDS

-630 SGKVNGQSNLTI
+630 DGKVNGQSNLTI

-735 YADLTIV
+735 YADLTVV

-831 VTISKLQEPTKGV
+831 VTISKLQEPAKGV

-889 KSPAKPDLYPCQC
+889 K
-902 LTRVFH
+902 

>member
-24 PENVFAVSAGMDGL
+24 PENVFAVSEGMDGL
-38 PSVVNS
+38 PSVVDS
-44 GIGKMVDKSSTIDG
+44 GIGKKVDTNSTIDG
-58 TYNFTPVIGANTKI
+58 TYNFTPVIGANTKVS
-72 RFGCSDGSGSW
+72 FGSTDGTKW
-83 DNKFCLN
+83 DNKFCVN
-90 AEQHAHA
+90 GEKYAQV
-97 CSQWWPLSNI
+97 CSKWWPLSNI
-107 NDGGNT
+107 SDNGGNT
-113 RSFIPYERLKGK
+113 HSFIPYERLKGK

-147 LDWQNTDISGY
+147 LDWQNTNISGY

-493 DTVVDTVTTDGN
+493 NTVVDTVTTDGN

-516 QYIVKEITAPDGYV
+516 QYIVKEKTAPDGYV

-548 VAVQNQ
+548 VAIQNQ

-582 KSYDKTQKTDN
+582 KSYDKTQKTDS

-630 SGKVNGQSNLTI
+630 DGKVNGQSNLTI

-707 DHYKLADPITFTLE
+707 DYYKLADPITFTLE

-735 YADLTIV
+735 YADLTVV

-831 VTISKLQEPTKGV
+831 VKISKLQEPAKGV

-889 KSPAKPDLYPCQC
+889 K
-902 LTRVFH
+902 

>member
-14 AALMVTGISF
+14 VALMVTGISF
-24 PENVFAVSAGMDGL
+24 PENVFAVSEGMDGL
-38 PSVVNS
+38 PSVVDS
-44 GIGKMVDKSSTIDG
+44 GIGKIVNKDSVIDG
-58 TYNFTPVIGANTKI
+58 SYNFTPVIGSETKI
-72 RFGCSDGSGSW
+72 TFGCSDRSGSW
-83 DNKFCLN
+83 DNYFCQN
-90 AEQHAHA
+90 AERYAKA
-97 CSQWWPLSNI
+97 CSSWWKLADTSRWSNI
-107 NDGGNT
+107 
-113 RSFIPYERLKGK
+113 RSFVPYENLKGK

-147 LDWQNTDISGY
+147 LDWQNTNISGY

-395 EYKAYRALNLHAEDS
+395 KYKAYRALNLHAEDS

-493 DTVVDTVTTDGN
+493 NTVVDTVTTDGN

-516 QYIVKEITAPDGYV
+516 QYIVKEKTAPDGYV

-548 VAVQNQ
+548 VAIQNQ

-582 KSYDKTQKTDN
+582 KSYDKTQKTDS

-630 SGKVNGQSNLTI
+630 DGKVNGQSNLTI

-707 DHYKLADPITFTLE
+707 DYYKLADPITFTLE

-889 KSPAKPDLYPCQC
+889 K
-902 LTRVFH
+902 

>member
-24 PENVFAVSAGMDGL
+24 PENVFAVSTGMDGL

-44 GIGKMVDKSSTIDG
+44 GIGKIVNKDSVIDG
-58 TYNFTPVIGANTKI
+58 SYNFTPVIGSETKI
-72 RFGCSDGSGSW
+72 TFGCSDRSGSW
-83 DNKFCLN
+83 DNYFCQN
-90 AEQHAHA
+90 AEKYAKA
-97 CSQWWPLSNI
+97 CSSWWKLADTSRWSNI
-107 NDGGNT
+107 
-113 RSFIPYERLKGK
+113 RSFVPYENLKGK

-341 GYTSEMVMHQTKNV
+341 GYTSKMVMGQTRNV
-355 DLVIKKADETTGEAL
+355 DLVIKKKDATTAEAL

-382 GQWVTYTK
+382 DQWVTYTK
-390 AEWKD
+390 ATWND
-395 EYKAYRALNLHAEDS
+395 QYKKYMALNLKETDTENRS
-410 EGGKFKVVETKNPTG
+410 FKVVETKNPAG
-425 YTGTWEHE
+425 YTGTWEQE

-444 TLDATNARKTGQI
+444 TLDVTNARKTGQI

-493 DTVVDTVTTDGN
+493 NTVVDTVTTDGN

-889 KSPAKPDLYPCQC
+889 K
-902 LTRVFH
+902 